1 MAIIDKIKQQSRINI
16 DEVTERLIR
25 EFKIEDNEES
35 KILLYDA
42 MYGTLQ
48 IILNKTNRDYIIE
61 DMYSLWID
69 MTIDYWYLNG
79 FDKKYFKPIET
90 DETKQN
96 DNTNIKIKS
105 IKRGDTETS
114 FVENNNETTINGRV
128 YKTGTINY
136 DEDLLLNKYLKR
148 LYGFRLLR
156 RRRRWQ

>member
-1 MAIIDKIKQQSRINI
+1 MTIIDKIKQQSRINV

-35 KILLYDA
+35 KIMLYDA

-61 DMYSLWID
+61 DMYSLWVD

-79 FDKKYFKPIET
+79 FDKKYLESIKKEET
-90 DETKQN
+90 TQN
-96 DNTNIKIKS
+96 NDTNIKIKS

-114 FVENNNETTINGRV
+114 FAENNNETTVNGTV

-136 DEDLLLNKYLKR
+136 DEDVLLERYIKR

-156 RRRRWQ
+156 RRRRW